1 MEGKRKGVRKVT
13 QMVEKT
19 WEKTVLCD
27 AYHLLLRVE
36 LHMNTSLRR
45 MRVGVVDVGG
55 GVREGG
61 GSRGLGVCGGL
72 CCCVG
77 VCTDGRQTKNT

>member
-1 MEGKRKGVRKVT
+1 
-13 QMVEKT
+13 MV
-19 WEKTVLCD
+19 
-27 AYHLLLRVE
+27 
-36 LHMNTSLRR
+36 RR

-72 CCCVG
+72 CCVRVCVRVHG
-77 VCTDGRQTKNT
+77 WKANEKYVETGQAFENEKN

>member
-1 MEGKRKGVRKVT
+1 
-13 QMVEKT
+13 MV
-19 WEKTVLCD
+19 
-27 AYHLLLRVE
+27 
-36 LHMNTSLRR
+36 RR

-72 CCCVG
+72 CCVRVCVCACARMEG
-77 VCTDGRQTKNT
+77 KRKIRGNRTSF

>member
-1 MEGKRKGVRKVT
+1 MVT
-13 QMVEKT
+13 
-19 WEKTVLCD
+19 
-27 AYHLLLRVE
+27 
-36 LHMNTSLRR
+36 R

-72 CCCVG
+72 CCVRVCVC
-77 VCTDGRQTKNT
+77 VCTDGRQTKNTWKQDKLLKMKKKVKINEKIIVLVIF